1 MTVVVVV
8 VGTGAGSTGVEE
20 LPVNLVELF
29 SGTLSVV
36 VSFNKV
42 TVDVRLTGTGTG
54 TGTGPATTH
63 LIRDFFIMSPTVLLM
78 HPPLLTMFSFYPDDS
93 SLPFYCLLS
102 SALNE

>member
-1 MTVVVVV
+1 MV
-8 VGTGAGSTGVEE
+8 VGTGAGSTEVEGLE
-20 LPVNLVELF
+20 GMIVEWLA
-29 SGTLSVV
+29 GKLVV
-36 VSFNKV
+36 V
-42 TVDVRLTGTGTG
+42 VDVNRGAVAVRLTG